1 MTYACH
7 NRSFFEKS
15 LQVQDGWLNT
25 WARRMVD
32 MEFRMD
38 PSCVYST
45 SDLGQKDKGCEG
57 CKWRKTDVEMASDA
71 GRVEESG
78 DAAASSSSGDAGDE

>member
-1 MTYACH
+1 MAYQCH
-7 NRSFFEKS
+7 NRGEFAPSIR
-15 LQVQDGWLNT
+15 VQDGWENS

-45 SDLGQKDKGCEG
+45 SRLGQKDKACEG
-57 CKWRKTDVEMASDA
+57 CKWRAKEAID
-71 GRVEESG
+71 ES
-78 DAAASSSSGDAGDE
+78 